1 MKHPIVSKV
10 FRKIA
15 ASAALLTLFGIAAP
29 SLAAHAQTGASA
41 KPTIV
46 LVHGA
51 WADGSSWDGVISRLQ
66 RAGYTVL
73 APPNPLR
80 GVEADATYL
89 ASFLKTVNGPIVLVG
104 HSYGGIVTSIAA
116 TGDPQVKAL
125 VYIDAYVPDT
135 GDSVLSLTSERPGS
149 RLSPDAFAA
158 VPFKTSRGSDADLY
172 IKPTAFAKV
181 FASDLSPATADAMFA
196 TQRPFANSE
205 LTEKT
210 PGEPA
215 WKSIPSWYLIGNL
228 DRVIPPATQLAMA
241 QRARAHVLH
250 VNGGH
255 TSLVSHPDQATA
267 IILAAAKS
275 VAGS

>member
-1 MKHPIVSKV
+1 MKQQVVSKV
-10 FRKIA
+10 FRSVA
-15 ASAALLTLFGIAAP
+15 AGAILLALFAVATP
-29 SLAAHAQTGASA
+29 SLIAQAQEGASV

-80 GVEADATYL
+80 GVGADAAYL
-89 ASFLKTVNGPIVLVG
+89 ASFLKTIHGPILLVG

-116 TGDPQVKAL
+116 AGNEQVKGL
-125 VYIDAYVPDT
+125 VYIDAYVPDA

-149 RLSPDAFAA
+149 KLSPDAFAA
-158 VPFKTSRGSDADLY
+158 VPFKTPAGGDADLY
-172 IKPTAFAKV
+172 IKPAAFANV
-181 FASDLSPATADAMFA
+181 FASDLPSATAHAMFA
-196 TQRPFANSE
+196 TQRPFANSA
-205 LTEKT
+205 LTEKAS
-210 PGEPA
+210 GVPA
-215 WKSIPSWYLIGNL
+215 WKSIPSWYLIGDL

-241 QRARAHVLH
+241 QRAKAHVTH

-267 IILAAAKS
+267 IILSAAKS
-275 VAGS
+275 VAG

>member
-1 MKHPIVSKV
+1 MVS
-10 FRKIA
+10 A
-15 ASAALLTLFGIAAP
+15 LFGVMTPALIAYAK
-29 SLAAHAQTGASA
+29 ADAGT

-80 GVEADATYL
+80 GVATDASYL
-89 ASFLKTVNGPIVLVG
+89 SSFLKTIHGPTVLVG

-116 TGDPQVKAL
+116 TGNPQVKAL
-125 VYIDAYVPDT
+125 VYIDAYVPDA

-149 RLSPDAFAA
+149 RLSPAALEA
-158 VPFKTSRGSDADLY
+158 VPFKTSAGGDADLY
-172 IKPTAFAKV
+172 IKPSAFAAV
-181 FASDLSPATADAMFA
+181 FASDLPPATADAMFA
-196 TQRPFANSE
+196 TQRPFANSA
-205 LTEKT
+205 LTEKA
-210 PGEPA
+210 PGAEA
-215 WKSIPSWYLIGNL
+215 WKSVPTWYLIGDL

-241 QRARAHVLH
+241 QRAKAKVSH

-255 TSLVSHPDQATA
+255 TSLVSHPDQAAA
-267 IILAAAKS
+267 IIEAAAKS
-275 VAGS
+275 IAQ